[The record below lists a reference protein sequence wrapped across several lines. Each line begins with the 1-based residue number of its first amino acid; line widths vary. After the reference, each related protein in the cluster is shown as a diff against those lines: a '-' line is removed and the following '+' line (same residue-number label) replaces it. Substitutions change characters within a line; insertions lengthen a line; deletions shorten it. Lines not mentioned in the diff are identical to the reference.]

1 MGSTKQERG
10 LKNIHDFLTEYFNN
24 ILEQKNIPN
33 LTILEECNI
42 LMKLRNI
49 NIKEILTPNTSF
61 ISKYEYK
68 DIIAL
73 GFLITL
79 GLYLMKY

>member
-1 MGSTKQERG
+1 M
-10 LKNIHDFLTEYFNN
+10 
-24 ILEQKNIPN
+24 EQKNIPN